1 VSHDDDDEPKKDD
14 TKTEEIDYTIL
25 NTSLASAAGYIA
37 QTLQGQPNTERA
49 QTYGAAQRPLGIA
62 RLRIVEMVL
71 NIIRLNIHDVSLELA
86 NKGVFKALM
95 DLMVQYEWNNML
107 HNFVEKILVSTLE
120 SEFHD
125 VRDKVRDFLLL
136 RQGKSYSI

>member
-1 VSHDDDDEPKKDD
+1 M
-14 TKTEEIDYTIL
+14 
-25 NTSLASAAGYIA
+25 ASAAGYIA
-37 QTLQGQPNTERA
+37 QTLQGQPDIERA

-125 VRDKVRDFLLL
+125 VRDKVRNFLIGMEFLTM
-136 RQGKSYSI
+136 K